1 MSIFTNAYKREYGVY
16 RVKVYRHYQRQVG
29 KVFTPDR
36 NSGTFDGRVDLD
48 SHADTFVAGRNCLC
62 LSFTERVCDVL
73 PYSDEYDAKTGVP
86 IVTVATGYTAA
97 SGARFILIFN
107 ESLWIP
113 ELENSLMNPNQL
125 RHFGIEVQDNP
136 FHKDPMIIR
145 KEDDSGIFVACLK
158 SSGSNI
164 FIDTWTPSE

>member
-1 MSIFTNAYKREYGVY
+1 M
-16 RVKVYRHYQRQVG
+16 
-29 KVFTPDR
+29 
-36 NSGTFDGRVDLD
+36 
-48 SHADTFVAGRNCLC
+48 
-62 LSFTERVCDVL
+62 
-73 PYSDEYDAKTGVP
+73 TGVP

-136 FHKDPMIIR
+136 FHKDPIIIR
-145 KEDDSGIFVACLK
+145 KEEDSGGFVACLK
-158 SSGSNI
+158 SSGTNI
-164 FIDTWTPSE
+164 FIDTWTPSERDLSEYPQIVLTDSEPWNPHIVSFPGISELEAAELEGRNVSSVVYDLRGEESNPGYGDPYHEAMRVFDLPSERR